1 MNTPS
6 PQPAF
11 DRGNRTYSVSDE
23 RLREFGKLSVAERLR
38 WVEESAQFVRLGQ
51 AALKMRLQ
59 SGGAVEGKPVF
70 NRVTGLK
77 DSWGK

>member
-6 PQPAF
+6 PPLAF
-11 DRGNRTYSVSDE
+11 DRGNRTYWVSDE

-51 AALKMRLQ
+51 AALKAQLRAD
-59 SGGAVEGKPVF
+59 GAGTAL
-70 NRVTGLK
+70 RSTGLK
-77 DSWGK
+77 GS